1 MSATVAELRD
11 GRVFTPRDGMLGS
24 SIRRRRWGGKGRGS
38 GRGAEE
44 DLDEYSA
51 PGPRWR
57 PRGRRRRGKRR
68 PRRPGC
74 LAGWLRAAGTALGV
88 AAGGLGLGYLVAVT
102 ILFPV
107 SDAPVE
113 LQAVPD
119 LRGRSLTVAV
129 AVLADSGLAA
139 APVDSVRHPVAPVG
153 QVIGQS
159 PLPGLTALPAAPIRL
174 TVSSGREVRPVP
186 DLTRLDGE
194 RAAELLVAGGFLVT
208 VDTVESTAPAG
219 RILGIEPEP
228 GSELELPA
236 GVHLTVSLGPPTLPM
251 PDLAGL
257 SLGEA
262 FALLRSHGLFLGE
275 VERRFSLLNVGR
287 VFGQIPEVGEE
298 VVAGIR
304 VRLTIGQQIRPFRE
318 LPERDPSPRD
328 PPQRDPFQPNPP
340 QRDLFPR
347 DPPQPHAP
355 QPDLPQPGPS
365 PRDRS
370 PGESPR
376 PEEPR

>member
-1 MSATVAELRD
+1 MRVRLVLDAKRILWPGLFAGPGPGGGGAAGARAAFAEIPEGDHSASR
-11 GRVFTPRDGMLGS
+11 GRMLGS
-24 SIRRRRWGGKGRGS
+24 SIRRRRWGGRKRGPGRGGAGGGDERKTS
-38 GRGAEE
+38 G
-44 DLDEYSA
+44 
-51 PGPRWR
+51 PGRRPR
-57 PRGRRRRGKRR
+57 RGRRRGGRR
-68 PRRPGC
+68 SRRKGRS
-74 LAGWLRAAGTALGV
+74 AGRLRAVGTALGV
-88 AAGGLGLGYLVAVT
+88 AAGGLGLGYLVAIT

-107 SDAPVE
+107 SNTPSE

-139 APVDSVRHPVAPVG
+139 APVDSVRHPVVPIG

-159 PLPGLTALPAAPIRL
+159 PLPGLTALPRAPIRL
-174 TVSSGREVRPVP
+174 TVSSGREIRPVP
-186 DLTRLDGE
+186 DLTRLDGG
-194 RAAELLVAGGFLVT
+194 RAVELLAAGGFLVT

-251 PDLAGL
+251 PNLAGL

-262 FALLRSHGLFLGE
+262 FALLRSHGLLLGE

-304 VRLTIGQQIRPFRE
+304 VRLTIGQQIRPFRG
-318 LPERDPSPRD
+318 LPRRDPPPSDPSP
-328 PPQRDPFQPNPP
+328 PGP
-340 QRDLFPR
+340 
-347 DPPQPHAP
+347 
-355 QPDLPQPGPS
+355 LPQEIP
-365 PRDRS
+365 
-370 PGESPR
+370 
-376 PEEPR
+376 